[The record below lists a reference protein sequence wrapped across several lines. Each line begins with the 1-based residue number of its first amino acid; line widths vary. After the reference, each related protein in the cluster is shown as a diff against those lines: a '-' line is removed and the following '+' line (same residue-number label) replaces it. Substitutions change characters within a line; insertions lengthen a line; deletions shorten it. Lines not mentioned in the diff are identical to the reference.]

1 MSVDQGPDEYRDHPV
16 RSYVLTGGR
25 SHPTRNTLR
34 PETLLRAADPSRLPP
49 SADRHAR
56 DLVRLCRGT
65 LALAEVAAYLRLPVS
80 VVTVLVSD
88 LVDAGHLTLRS
99 NHTPHLP
106 PGRDILEEVLDGLRK
121 L

>member
-1 MSVDQGPDEYRDHPV
+1 MTAEGYHDHPV

-34 PETLLRAADPSRLPP
+34 PETLLCTVDDGRELPGH
-49 SADRHAR
+49 AGRHQHALLR
-56 DLVRLCRGT
+56 TCRGT

-80 VVTVLVSD
+80 LAAVLASD
-88 LVDAGHLTLRS
+88 LLDDGYLALRS
-99 NHTPHLP
+99 TPTHGLP
-106 PGRDILEEVLDGLRK
+106 DTTLLEEVLDGLRR